1 MIATRQKAPTKLEMI
16 AMTMYS
22 QVTEPGEWQRMK
34 LANGLDV
41 ILQHVNDGRW
51 RLALARENV
60 YPSDVEVDVC
70 RKSFDV
76 PDAAEEQRSE
86 KQHKHPKTG
95 RIIEYR
101 RVELFWMEA

>member
-1 MIATRQKAPTKLEMI
+1 MGTKPKTKLDAI
-16 AMTMYS
+16 AVNMYS
-22 QVTEPGEWQRMK
+22 EVTKPGEWQRMK

-41 ILQHVNDGRW
+41 ILQHVDDGRW

-70 RKSFDV
+70 RKSFEV
-76 PDAAEEQRSE
+76 PAAAEEQRSE
-86 KQHKHPKTG
+86 KKHTHPKTG
-95 RIIEYR
+95 RVIEYR